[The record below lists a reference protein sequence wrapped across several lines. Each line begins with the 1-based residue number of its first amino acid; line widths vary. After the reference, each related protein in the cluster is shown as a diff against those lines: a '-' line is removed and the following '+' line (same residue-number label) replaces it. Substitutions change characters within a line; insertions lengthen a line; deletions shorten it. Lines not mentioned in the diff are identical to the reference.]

1 MFTGL
6 VQKVGVLKSAASRS
20 DGKRLCIRHD
30 PWDEPVELGESIAVQ
45 GACLTVTAFSRGQFE
60 CDVLRETLE
69 KTTVGGWRKGVAL
82 NLERSLKAG
91 DRLGGH
97 FVTGHV
103 DAVGTVAGVTRRGD
117 DWILEIDGGPQI
129 MPQVV
134 IKGSIAVDGV
144 SLTIAELGARTFRVH
159 LIPHTWSNTS
169 LRLLRK
175 GGRVNL
181 ETDILGKHVMKHLQG
196 NVRAGVTMDMLSA
209 AGFR

>member
-6 VQKVGVLKSAASRS
+6 VQKVGALETAASRG
-20 DGKRLCIRHD
+20 DGKRLCIHHD
-30 PWDEPVELGESIAVQ
+30 PWGEPVELGESIAVQ
-45 GACLTVTAFSRGQFE
+45 GACLTVAAFSRGQFT

-69 KTTVGGWRKGVAL
+69 KTTLGQMKKGAVL
-82 NLERSLKAG
+82 NLERSLRAG

-103 DAVGTVAGVTRRGD
+103 DAVGTVADLVRRGD

-134 IKGSIAVDGV
+134 KKGSISVDGV
-144 SLTIAELGARTFRVH
+144 SLTIAELDERTFKVH
-159 LIPHTWSNTS
+159 LIPHTWSSTS
-169 LRLLRK
+169 LRCLRK
-175 GGRVNL
+175 GGKVNL

-196 NVRAGVTMDMLSA
+196 AVRSGVTLDMLSA